1 MRIALIS
8 DIHGHATGLD
18 AVLND
23 IAGQA
28 VDTIVCLGDV
38 ATIGPQP
45 REVVSRLR
53 RLGCPVVMGNHD
65 AALLNPAAAED
76 YHIAPV
82 LWPSLE
88 WCARQLG
95 PEDMAY
101 LKSFRPTIELSLG
114 ANTSLLCFHGS
125 PRSPI
130 ELVLATTPAAELE
143 IYFAGQPAAVLAG
156 GHSHIQMLRQHL
168 GQLVVNPGSVGHP
181 FLRPASPGITPTL
194 MRWAEYA
201 IVQCVDECLSV
212 ELRRVPFDIDA
223 FFAVVAA
230 SSLPIK
236 DMLLQQ
242 YAPQGIKDRGRY

>member
-23 IAGQA
+23 IDRQN
-28 VDTIVCLGDV
+28 VDQIVCLGDV

-65 AALLNPAAAED
+65 AALLNPAAAAE
-76 YHIAPV
+76 YHIADV
-82 LWPSLE
+82 LWPTLE
-88 WCARQLG
+88 WCSGQLDAA
-95 PEDMAY
+95 DMAY
-101 LKSFRPTIELSLG
+101 LASFKPTIEIALG
-114 ANTSLLCFHGS
+114 ANLTLTCFHGS
-125 PRSPI
+125 PRSPV
-130 ELVLATTPAAELE
+130 ELVLATTPAAQLE
-143 IYFAGQPAAVLAG
+143 TFFAGQTAAVLAG

-168 GQLVVNPGSVGHP
+168 GQLIINPGSVGQP
-181 FLRPASPGITPTL
+181 FMRPASPGIVPTL
-194 MRWAEYA
+194 FRWAEYA

-212 ELRRVPFDIDA
+212 ELRRVPFDIAA
-223 FFAVVAA
+223 FFAIVAA

-236 DMLLQQ
+236 DMVQQQ
-242 YAPQGIKDRGRY
+242 YASQGINDKG

>member
-82 LWPSLE
+82 LWPALE

-101 LKSFRPTIELSLG
+101 LQSFRPTIELSLG

-130 ELVLATTPAAELE
+130 ELVLA
-143 IYFAGQPAAVLAG
+143 G

-181 FLRPASPGITPTL
+181 FMRPASPGIVPTL
-194 MRWAEYA
+194 LRWAEYA

-242 YAPQGIKDRGRY
+242 YAPQGIKDRDRY